1 MTGTHWKVHKTA
13 CNLFC
18 AEMAIT
24 FKPSYDDIME
34 SGTISRA
41 DFTCQAL
48 SLATHTTLLTR
59 LGLTKIAAK
68 KKSMVVKVQ
77 IPVENFNGS
86 PINSAL
92 ALLFIYDKKW
102 DFVCE
107 VKRVSN
113 PDVYEAVV
121 EVMKSKGVSGTKAYF
136 AAELKNPDELVVKNI
151 SIWQP
156 AGSLGNPEM

>member
-1 MTGTHWKVHKTA
+1 
-13 CNLFC
+13 
-18 AEMAIT
+18 MAIT
-24 FKPSYDDIME
+24 FKLSYDGIVE

-48 SLATHTTLLTR
+48 GLATHATFLTR
-59 LGLTKIAAK
+59 PGLTKIMA

-77 IPVENFNGS
+77 IPVENFNGG
-86 PINSAL
+86 PIDLAL
-92 ALLFIYDKKW
+92 TLLFIYDKKW
-102 DFVCE
+102 DFVCK

-113 PDVYEAVV
+113 PDVYEAIM
-121 EVMKSKGVSGTKAYF
+121 EVMKSKGVSSTKAYF
-136 AAELKNPDELVVKNI
+136 AAELKNPDKLVVKNI